1 MTGQTK
7 APDRLWSIVLAGV
20 GGYAPLLLA
29 CVLLAAA
36 CTNPAVQRD
45 APMDPLPPSMTSQP
59 GDRHGLAGE
68 WEYVD
73 VAAVPL
79 VLDEQGNGHY
89 DWKGGRFETHTLNG
103 HTWHGMW
110 FQKENDRDGGFMV
123 EFSPD
128 FSEGEGR
135 WWYRRIGADHAPT
148 QKGGT
153 FHLSKKTAILNHSA
167 TSPTP

>member
-1 MTGQTK
+1 MLL
-7 APDRLWSIVLAGV
+7 RYV
-20 GGYAPLLLA
+20 GAPLLFTCA
-29 CVLLAAA
+29 VLAAA
-36 CTNPAVQRD
+36 CAKPAVQR
-45 APMDPLPPSMTSQP
+45 ATPMDSLPPSMASQP
-59 GDRHGLAGE
+59 GDRHVLAGE

-73 VAAVPL
+73 GAAVPL

-89 DWKGGRFETHTLNG
+89 VWKDGRFETHALTG

-135 WWYRRIGADHAPT
+135 WWYSRIGTDHAPK
-148 QKGGT
+148 QKGRT
-153 FHLSKKTAILNHSA
+153 FHLSKKTALINHSD
-167 TSPTP
+167 TPPAP